1 MNSRI
6 SMVLAGLL
14 LIGALI
20 AGYWGLVLSRA
31 PEPVAA
37 PPAPVISVEKTLAA
51 AEDQTRRPVVVLLH
65 DVPAFTPLTAAD
77 LSVEKLRTVPA
88 GSLTQLEQAIGRIPL
103 RTLGA
108 GTWLTEDSF
117 SAGGPLARMIRP
129 NERALAVAVD
139 EVVGAGGQLSPGDYV
154 DVLLFLRQ
162 DAGNAEQSAQIV
174 LPAMR
179 LLSVGD
185 QLGLANDGKPA
196 VPPPATAEER
206 AQAIQRRLAARTVV
220 LAVPEPLLSR
230 LMLASQA
237 GTLRLAV
244 RSAEE
249 QLLSRYWAGED
260 DTAQKLESANRDL
273 YQFTQLALSAPP
285 KRVVPAGVTPG
296 VRRGI
301 EVIRGAQ
308 AAPQTP

>member
-6 SMVLAGLL
+6 SIVLAGLL

-20 AGYWGLVLSRA
+20 AGYWGLVLSRQ
-31 PEPVAA
+31 PEPVT
-37 PPAPVISVEKTLAA
+37 APVVSVQNTVAA
-51 AEDQTRRPVVVLLH
+51 VEDPSRQPVVVLVH
-65 DVPAFTPLTAAD
+65 DVPAFVALTAAD
-77 LSVEKLRTVPA
+77 LAVEKLRTVPA
-88 GSLTQLEQAIGRIPL
+88 GSLTELDQVIGRIPL
-103 RTLGA
+103 RDLGA
-108 GTWLTEDSF
+108 GTWLTQESF
-117 SAGGPLARMIRP
+117 TGGGPLARMIRP
-129 NERALAVAVD
+129 DERALAVAVD
-139 EVVGAGGQLSPGDYV
+139 EVIGAAGQLSPGDYV

-162 DAGNAEQSAQIV
+162 DAGNSEQSAQIV

-196 VPPPATAEER
+196 VPPPTTPEER
-206 AQAIQRRLAARTVV
+206 ALAAQRRAAARTVV

-230 LMLASQA
+230 LMLAAQA
-237 GTLRLAV
+237 GVLRLAV
-244 RSAEE
+244 RSADE
-249 QLLSRYWAGED
+249 QLLSRYWAGESD
-260 DTAQKLESANRDL
+260 APDKLQSANRDL
-273 YQFTQLALSAPP
+273 YQFTQLALTGPP
-285 KRVVPAGVTPG
+285 KRVAAAGGGP

>member
-6 SMVLAGLL
+6 SMVLAGVL

-20 AGYWGLVLSRA
+20 AGYWGLVLSRP

-37 PPAPVISVEKTLAA
+37 PVVSVANTVATV
-51 AEDQTRRPVVVLLH
+51 EDQSRQPVVVLVK
-65 DVPAFTPLTAAD
+65 DAPAFVPLTAAD
-77 LSVEKLRTVPA
+77 LAVETLRTVPA
-88 GSLTQLEQAIGRIPL
+88 GSLTRLDQAIGRMPL

-108 GTWLTEDSF
+108 GTWLNEDSF

-129 NERALAVAVD
+129 GERALAVAVD
-139 EVVGAGGQLSPGDYV
+139 EVIGAGGQLSPGDYV

-162 DAGNAEQSAQIV
+162 DAVNAEQSAQVV

-185 QLGLANDGKPA
+185 QMGLANDGQPA
-196 VPPPATAEER
+196 VPPPVTAEER
-206 AQAIQRRLAARTVV
+206 AQAAQRRAAARTVV

-230 LMLASQA
+230 LMLAAQA

-249 QLLSRYWAGED
+249 QLLSRYWAGENAAPD
-260 DTAQKLESANRDL
+260 KLASTNRDL
-273 YQFTQLALSAPP
+273 YQFTQLALIGPP
-285 KRVVPAGVTPG
+285 KRLAAAGGEPG

>member
-6 SMVLAGLL
+6 SMVLAGVL
-14 LIGALI
+14 LIGAII
-20 AGYWGLVLSRA
+20 AGYWGLVLSRQ

-37 PPAPVISVEKTLAA
+37 PVVSVANPVPS
-51 AEDQTRRPVVVLLH
+51 AEDQNRQPVVVLVH
-65 DVPAFTPLTAAD
+65 EVSAFAPLTAAD
-77 LSVEKLRTVPA
+77 LAIEKLRTVPA
-88 GSLTQLEQAIGRIPL
+88 GSLTQLDQAIGRMPQ
-103 RTLGA
+103 RTLAA
-108 GTWLTEDSF
+108 GTWLTEESF
-117 SAGGPLARMIRP
+117 TAGGPLARMIRP

-139 EVVGAGGQLSPGDYV
+139 EVIGAAGQLTPGDYV

-185 QLGLANDGKPA
+185 QMGLANDGKPA
-196 VPPPATAEER
+196 VPPPVTAEER
-206 AQAIQRRLAARTVV
+206 AQAAQRRAAARTVV

-230 LMLASQA
+230 MMLAVQA
-237 GTLRLAV
+237 GVIRLAV
-244 RSAEE
+244 RSADE
-249 QLLSRYWAGED
+249 QLLSRYWAGESD
-260 DTAQKLESANRDL
+260 APQKLESANRDL
-273 YQFTQLALSAPP
+273 YQFTQLALTGPP
-285 KRVVPAGVTPG
+285 KRVAVASGAPG

>member
-6 SMVLAGLL
+6 SMVLAGVL

-37 PPAPVISVEKTLAA
+37 PAAPVVSVETTATV
-51 AEDQTRRPVVVLLH
+51 EDQTRQPVVVLVH
-65 DVPAFTPLTAAD
+65 DVPAFIPLTAAD
-77 LSVEKLRTVPA
+77 LAVEKLRTVPA
-88 GSLTQLEQAIGRIPL
+88 GSLTRLDQAIGRMPL

-117 SAGGPLARMIRP
+117 TAGGPLARMIRP
-129 NERALAVAVD
+129 GERALAVAVD
-139 EVVGAGGQLSPGDYV
+139 EVIGAAGQLTPGDYV

-162 DAGNAEQSAQIV
+162 DASNAEQSAQIV

-185 QLGLANDGKPA
+185 QLGLANDGQPA

-206 AQAIQRRLAARTVV
+206 AQAAQRRAAARTVV

-230 LMLASQA
+230 LMLAAQA

-249 QLLSRYWAGED
+249 QLLSRYWAGEN
-260 DTAQKLESANRDL
+260 DTSAKLENANRDL
-273 YQFTQLALSAPP
+273 YQFTQLALTGPP
-285 KRVVPAGVTPG
+285 KRVAPVAGAPG

>member
-6 SMVLAGLL
+6 SMVLAGVL
-14 LIGALI
+14 LIGAII
-20 AGYWGLVLSRA
+20 AGYWGLVLSRQ

-37 PPAPVISVEKTLAA
+37 AVVSVAAPVTS
-51 AEDQTRRPVVVLLH
+51 AEDQNRQPVVVLVH
-65 DVPAFTPLTAAD
+65 DVAAFAPLTAAD
-77 LSVEKLRTVPA
+77 LAIEKLRTAPA
-88 GSLTQLEQAIGRIPL
+88 GSLTQLDQAIGRMPQ
-103 RTLGA
+103 RTLAA
-108 GTWLTEDSF
+108 GTWLTEESF
-117 SAGGPLARMIRP
+117 TAGGPLARMIRP

-139 EVVGAGGQLSPGDYV
+139 EVIGAAGQLTPGDYV

-196 VPPPATAEER
+196 MPPPLTAEER
-206 AQAIQRRLAARTVV
+206 AQAAQRRAAARTVV

-230 LMLASQA
+230 MMLAVQA
-237 GTLRLAV
+237 GVIRLAV
-244 RSAEE
+244 RSADE
-249 QLLSRYWAGED
+249 QLLSRYWAGESD
-260 DTAQKLESANRDL
+260 APDKLESANRDL
-273 YQFTQLALSAPP
+273 YQFTQLALTGPP
-285 KRVVPAGVTPG
+285 KRVAVTSGAPG
-296 VRRGI
+296 IRRGI

>member
-20 AGYWGLVLSRA
+20 AGYWGLMLSGA

-37 PPAPVISVEKTLAA
+37 TSAPVVSVEKTVAA
-51 AEDQTRRPVVVLLH
+51 VEDQTRHPVVVLVH
-65 DVPAFTPLTAAD
+65 DVPAFIALTAAD
-77 LSVEKLRTVPA
+77 LAVENLRTVPA
-88 GSLTQLEQAIGRIPL
+88 GSLTQLDQAIGRMPM

-108 GTWLTEDSF
+108 GTWLTDESF
-117 SAGGPLARMIRP
+117 TAGGPLARMIRP
-129 NERALAVAVD
+129 GERALAVAVD
-139 EVVGAGGQLSPGDYV
+139 EVIGAAGQLSPGDYV

-162 DAGNAEQSAQIV
+162 DASNAEQSAQIV

-185 QLGLANDGKPA
+185 QLGLANDGQPA
-196 VPPPATAEER
+196 APPPATVEER
-206 AQAIQRRLAARTVV
+206 AQAAQRRAAARTVV

-230 LMLASQA
+230 LMLAAQA

-249 QLLSRYWAGED
+249 QLLSRYWAGESD
-260 DTAQKLESANRDL
+260 APAKLESANRDL
-273 YQFTQLALSAPP
+273 YQFNQLALTGPP
-285 KRVVPAGVTPG
+285 KKVTPPSG
-296 VRRGI
+296 GAPVRRGV

-308 AAPQTP
+308 AAP